1 MSDSLF
7 GTDGVRGKVG
17 EAPITPEILLKLGW
31 AAGRVFAKAGNGD
44 TVLIGKDT
52 RVSGYMLESA
62 LESGFSAAGVNI
74 SLLGPM
80 PSPGIAYL
88 TRTARACAGVVIS
101 ASHNPYYDNGI
112 KIFSSAG
119 TKLQDNLCRKIDA
132 MMQQPLQ
139 CVSAA
144 DLGKAKRF
152 PDAYGRYIEHCKS
165 TFSETKT
172 LSGIKIVVDC
182 ANGAAYNVAPK
193 VFAELG
199 ADVVAIANKP
209 NGFNI
214 NEQCGSTDLTALK
227 KKVKKVDAD
236 IGIAL
241 DGDAD
246 RVLLVDRQGN
256 EINGDQILYILAVHR
271 KSQNLLHNNNSNGN
285 SGIVGTL
292 MSNLGLEL
300 AIEKMSIPFQ
310 RSKVGDRYVH
320 EALTKNHWN
329 LGGEA
334 SGHIICLDKTTTG
347 DGIVAALEVLEAMLT
362 AGKPV
367 AELVEGMEVYPQH
380 MINVPIGKSN
390 GKKLASHKQVLEAV
404 ADAEGS
410 LGRNGRVVLR
420 PSGTESVF
428 RVMIEGDNLNQ
439 VQNLTRQIA
448 ATIEQVVAS

>member
-1 MSDSLF
+1 MPDSLF

-17 EAPITPEILLKLGW
+17 EAPITPETVLKLGW
-31 AAGRVFAKAGNGD
+31 AAGRVFAKSGRGD

-62 LESGFSAAGVNI
+62 LEAGFSAAGVNI

-88 TRTARACAGVVIS
+88 TRTARACGGVVIS

-119 TKLQDNLCRKIDA
+119 TKLQDSLVDEIDA
-132 MMQQPLQ
+132 MVQQPLQ
-139 CVSAA
+139 CVCSA

-152 PDAYGRYIEHCKS
+152 PDAYGRYIEHCKN

-199 ADVVAIANKP
+199 ADVIAIANQP
-209 NGFNI
+209 DGFNI
-214 NEQCGSTDLTALK
+214 NERCGSTDLKALK
-227 KKVKKVDAD
+227 KSVKKAEAD

-246 RVLLVDRQGN
+246 RVLLIDRQGN
-256 EINGDQILYILAVHR
+256 EINGDQILYILAGHR
-271 KSQNLLHNNNSNGN
+271 KSQNRLHDDSNDSNG
-285 SGIVGTL
+285 GIVGTL
-292 MSNLGLEL
+292 MTNLGLEL
-300 AIEKMSIPFQ
+300 ALKKMSIPFQ
-310 RSKVGDRYVH
+310 RTKVGDRYVH

-347 DGIVAALEVLEAMLT
+347 DGIVAALEVLEVMLET
-362 AGKPV
+362 GKPV
-367 AELVEGMEVYPQH
+367 AELVKGMEIYPQH
-380 MINVPIGKSN
+380 MINVPIGNSN
-390 GKKLASHKQVLEAV
+390 GKKLANHKQVLEAV
-404 ADAEGS
+404 ADVEGS
-410 LGRNGRVVLR
+410 LGRTGRVVLR

-428 RVMIEGDNLNQ
+428 RVMIEGNNLNE

-448 ATIEQVVAS
+448 ATIEQVAAS